1 MKAFIFTAGYGE
13 RLRPLT
19 DRMPKPLAPV
29 VNVPAL
35 CWPLAVLAG
44 AGVSDVTC
52 NLHHRHEELVSF
64 FNGNGNFD
72 FDITYSFE
80 ETILGTGGGLKKC
93 EKLLSAEDFVVLNG
107 DVIMDLDVARLM
119 ELHRERGAIATVVL
133 YRHRDA
139 GSIGPVALRDGAVA
153 DFKNFLG
160 SGLGAEHIYTG
171 AAALSPEI
179 FRYLEPDFSSIVYTA
194 YVEIIRSR
202 RLEFFVHDGYW
213 HDIGSPES
221 LYRVNME
228 MLDRIGG
235 IGKLMAPL
243 AGIEAAA
250 VSSTASIG
258 RGALVE
264 RSVVGEGAFVGTG
277 AVVRDSVLL
286 PGACVEQ
293 GVILDG
299 SLIFGDRVIN

>member
-19 DRMPKPLAPV
+19 DRIPKPLAPV

-44 AGVSDVTC
+44 AGVSDITC
-52 NLHHRHEELVSF
+52 NLHHRHEDLVSF

-93 EKLLSAEDFVVLNG
+93 EKMFSGGDFLVLNG
-107 DVIMDLDVARLM
+107 DVIMDLNVARLM
-119 ELHRERGAIATVVL
+119 ALHRERRAIATVVL
-133 YRHRDA
+133 FRHRDA
-139 GSIGPVALRDGAVA
+139 VSIGPVALRDGAVA
-153 DFKNFLG
+153 DFKNFLV
-160 SGLGAEHIYTG
+160 SGLEAEHIYTG

-179 FRYLEPDFSSIVYTA
+179 FRYLEQDFSSIVYTA
-194 YVEIIRSR
+194 YVEIIRR
-202 RLEFFVHDGYW
+202 HRLEFFVHDGYW
-213 HDIGSPES
+213 YDIGSPES

-235 IGKLMAPL
+235 IGKLMEPL
-243 AGIEAAA
+243 TGIEAVA
-250 VSSTASIG
+250 VSGASSIG

-264 RSVVGEGAFVGTG
+264 RSVVGGGAFVGPG
-277 AVVRDSVLL
+277 AVVRESVLL
-286 PGACVEQ
+286 PGACVEA
-293 GVILDG
+293 GAVLEG
-299 SLIFGDRVIN
+299 SLIFGDRIIN